1 MESLISWI
9 LAHAHSAHWWIF
21 IAILLA
27 GFNFPISADLLI
39 AAAALLA
46 LSLGPSFL
54 WKLYFSIFLGCYF
67 SGWIAYWVGR
77 LGRDWL
83 LKTSWFRTVFSQE
96 RQAKIEY
103 FYHKYGFLT
112 FLIGRFIPFGVR
124 NCIFM
129 SSGMSKI
136 PFLKF
141 ALWDLP
147 ACFIWSSLSFY
158 LFWVLGKTSPDLT
171 KSLKMINFTVF
182 LAFGVTVIAL
192 VWYKRRGKKAIKEY
206 KHYDQHL

>member
-21 IAILLA
+21 AAILLA
-27 GFNFPISADLLI
+27 GFNLPISADVLI
-39 AAAALLA
+39 ALSALLA
-46 LSLGPSFL
+46 LSLGPAFL
-54 WKLYFSIFLGCYF
+54 WKLYLAIFLGCYF
-67 SGWIAYWVGR
+67 AGWIAYWIGR
-77 LGRDWL
+77 IGGEWL
-83 LKTSWFRTVFSQE
+83 LKTSWFRRIFPKE
-96 RQAKIEY
+96 RQDKIEY

-124 NCIFM
+124 NCLFM

-147 ACFIWSSLSFY
+147 ACFLWTSLSFS
-158 LFWVLGKTSPDLT
+158 LFWFLGKHSPDFTNHLKILNLT
-171 KSLKMINFTVF
+171 LFS
-182 LAFGVTVIAL
+182 AFGVTAIAVL
-192 VWYKRRGKKAIKEY
+192 WYKRRGKKIHKSV
-206 KHYDQHL
+206 